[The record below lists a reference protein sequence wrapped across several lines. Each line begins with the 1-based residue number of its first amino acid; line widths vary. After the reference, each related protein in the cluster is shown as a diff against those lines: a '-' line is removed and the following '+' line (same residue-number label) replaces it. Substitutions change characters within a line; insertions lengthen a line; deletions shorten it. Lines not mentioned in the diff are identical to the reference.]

1 MKKNKKRGAVFEVF
15 ERSEIHRF
23 CSTLPLYIFNYM
35 INISFQYLM
44 TDKRYIIQH
53 YTHCLSSF
61 LFQASYNSS
70 FTSLSL
76 LLSWL
81 SLISEDS
88 AFGSEVGFS
97 VLGADVGFWILK
109 GIEAF
114 FLRNLYNATTVRST
128 STLICKHQKPD
139 NFCQLYSYQI
149 QQICKSSIEKHSL
162 HLQDRNSCFQ
172 LGRKELLGIHQTG
185 PMEEKTH
192 QCKSSGSNNIGIH
205 SLNTS

>member
-53 YTHCLSSF
+53 YTRCISSS

-128 STLICKHQKPD
+128 STLICKHQSQIIFVSFIPTR
-139 NFCQLYSYQI
+139 YSRFVKAVQKNTAYRI
-149 QQICKSSIEKHSL
+149 KTLVSSW
-162 HLQDRNSCFQ
+162 
-172 LGRKELLGIHQTG
+172 
-185 PMEEKTH
+185 EEKNCWESIRLVEWKKKHISASH
-192 QCKSSGSNNIGIH
+192 QEVII
-205 SLNTS
+205 LAFTV